1 MSIAQSTFLCACA
14 MKGQGFVPP
23 YSSFE
28 GFKYQPFPS
37 SAPIFLSCAS
47 WLFLSVWSQHILA
60 GQQHLYFLNVIWTL
74 THEAGQK
81 AVSANDGEGK
91 SLGGIL

>member
-1 MSIAQSTFLCACA
+1 MSFAQSTFLCACA
-14 MKGQGFVPP
+14 MKGVLPS
-23 YSSFE
+23 SSFD

-47 WLFLSVWSQHILA
+47 WLFLSVWSQHNLV

-74 THEAGQK
+74 TQEAEQN
-81 AVSANDGEGK
+81 AVSANDGGGK
-91 SLGGIL
+91 SSGGML